1 MNDIIN
7 WKNVFENSEVF
18 KNNKPIPYGFVKNPF
33 NTEFYDDL
41 YRTYPEIDEK
51 WKSPTSFER
60 SAKKRHF
67 GKGSSGNIIDEDDP
81 SLSPSWNKLFHYV
94 NSKEFAEN
102 MSKYTGLK
110 IEKLR
115 SFSFI
120 KNGKGDFNSPHT
132 HHPDVSPAQYEYKI
146 TILAYFAKGW
156 KKGEPGGTY
165 ISENEDE
172 SSIIFEPSDLD
183 NTWICIAETPQT
195 WHGSRYIEKD
205 VIRNSIQ
212 FTLN

>member
-1 MNDIIN
+1 M
-7 WKNVFENSEVF
+7 VQ
-18 KNNKPIPYGFVKNPF
+18 
-33 NTEFYDDL
+33 
-41 YRTYPEIDEK
+41 
-51 WKSPTSFER
+51 
-60 SAKKRHF
+60 AKK
-67 GKGSSGNIIDEDDP
+67 
-81 SLSPSWNKLFHYV
+81 
-94 NSKEFAEN
+94 
-102 MSKYTGLK
+102 
-110 IEKLR
+110 KLR
-115 SFSFI
+115 ACISFI

-183 NTWICIAETPQT
+183 NTWICFAETPQS